1 MFLDG
6 TGSVLRGGEQIV
18 KELLLLAFAAFTGFL
33 GGVMYTRDV
42 YRPLVDWM
50 NRTMKGGERRDS

>member
-1 MFLDG
+1 M
-6 TGSVLRGGEQIV
+6 

-50 NRTMKGGERRDS
+50 HRAMRGGEQRDS